1 MTGSRLCL
9 PLILVLGASSRPTFG
24 QAVLER
30 PGPCWQL
37 VASSDAI
44 VQGRLVSHEGAGSAG
59 TTTVTLD
66 TDRWLKGTGQS
77 GRISVVNRVG
87 DSLPIGR
94 PASAFLQWFAPGSP
108 YYLTAHR
115 EASCPSLRDA
125 SEPSAT
131 VEDEIARQDRLRA
144 AFPAIATRTRATP
157 QYKSVRRDVEA
168 LVRARPE
175 TKARRFRSLI
185 HRGWDAVPAMIVLL
199 DDDRDVPRGSIEVS
213 VRAPNAFES
222 VAHYEPRTVF
232 EVLDLVL
239 GEITDVSFGMPF
251 GDEVIHD
258 RVVGGWRTF
267 LGYGC
272 PRNERGDRDEREARP
287 RSTFP

>member
-1 MTGSRLCL
+1 VVIFPARIVPVM
-9 PLILVLGASSRPTFG
+9 LVLSNLGVAEARGSSEAG
-24 QAVLER
+24 DLER
-30 PGPCWQL
+30 PGPCWKL

-59 TTTVTLD
+59 TSTVTLD
-66 TDRWLKGTGQS
+66 ADRWLKGAGQS

-87 DSLPIGR
+87 DSLPTGR
-94 PASAFLQWFAPGSP
+94 PVIAFLQWFAPGSP
-108 YYLTAHR
+108 YYLTEHR
-115 EASCPSLRDA
+115 EVSCPSLRDA

-131 VEDEIARQDRLRA
+131 VEDEIARQGRLRA
-144 AFPAIATRTRATP
+144 AFAAIATRTRATP
-157 QYKSVRRDVEA
+157 QYKPVRREVEA

-239 GEITDVSFGMPF
+239 SEITDVSFGMPF
-251 GDEVIHD
+251 GEEVVHD
-258 RVVGGWRTF
+258 RVVGGWRAF

-272 PRNERGDRDEREARP
+272 PRTTAVR
-287 RSTFP
+287 